1 LSHGTATA
9 YALCVVIGDLNYAML
24 DQLLI
29 AGLFFVLVISL
40 VLTSWPAVWVFAIA
54 MLSAYFLDLVGTSEL
69 LSKATNSGL
78 ITLILLLLVSIGLE
92 KLSWLTRLSGKL
104 ITPNYSASLLR
115 MGFFA
120 ALFSAFV
127 NNTAVVATLAHTVR
141 SNRHHP
147 ASKLL
152 IPLSYAAILGG
163 TITLIG
169 TSTNLIVSSFLE
181 DATGRGL
188 AFGDFFWV
196 GLAVTVIGLLVILAS
211 SGLLPAGN
219 DQQIDINEYLIE
231 VEVDESSDL
240 VGKTILDNGLRE
252 LEDLFLVEIVRGNRL
267 ISPVAPQEIIRAG
280 DKLIFSGDIKQ
291 VNALEAFDGLRLFAV
306 EEGLL
311 RANMMEVIVMPAA
324 TIEGKTVKDSGFRS
338 LFDAAVVGMRRG
350 GKRLSGKLG
359 NITIQAG
366 DNMMLAVGPDFNERK
381 NLDKNF
387 LVINDSVGEIKT
399 TRFQDYFITGVL
411 MLVIALA
418 SMELVPLIK
427 GVTFLLICML
437 ALGVVKGS
445 ELRRRFP
452 FELWIIIAS
461 ALTLSQALTNSGL
474 VAVLANSLHDNLAQL
489 GPYAALIGIYFGT
502 LLLTE
507 TMTNN
512 AAAALSFPIA
522 YGLAESY
529 GISPMPFIMTVAFG
543 ASASFLTPYGYNTN
557 LMVQNLGGYELR
569 DYFRAGLPLSIIYSG
584 TVIFLVPRL
593 FPF

>member
-1 LSHGTATA
+1 
-9 YALCVVIGDLNYAML
+9 ML

-29 AGLFFVLVISL
+29 AGLFFALVISL
-40 VLTSWPAVWVFAIA
+40 IMTSWSAVWVFAGA
-54 MLSAYFLDLVGTSEL
+54 MLIAYFLGLVDTAEVL
-69 LSKATNSGL
+69 AKATNSGL

-104 ITPNYSASLLR
+104 ITPGYYASLLR
-115 MGFFA
+115 MGFFT

-127 NNTAVVATLAHTVR
+127 NNTAVVAALAHTVR

-152 IPLSYAAILGG
+152 LPLSYAAILGG
-163 TITLIG
+163 TVTLIG

-181 DATGRGL
+181 DATGQGL
-188 AFGDFFWV
+188 AFGDFLWV
-196 GLAVTVIGLLVILAS
+196 GLAVTAAGLLVILAS
-211 SGLLPAGN
+211 SALLPSGN
-219 DQQIDINEYLIE
+219 TQQIDINEYLIE
-231 VEVDESSDL
+231 AEVDSDSDL
-240 VGKTILDNGLRE
+240 VGKSILANGLRE
-252 LEDLFLVEIVRGNRL
+252 MEDLFLVEIVRGPHL
-267 ISPVAPQEIIRAG
+267 ISPVAPQEYIEAG

-291 VNALEAFDGLRLFAV
+291 LNVLESIDGLRLFAV

-311 RANMMEVIVMPAA
+311 RKNMTEVIVMPAA

-366 DNMMLAVGPDFNERK
+366 DNMVLAVGPDFNERK

-387 LVINDSVGEIKT
+387 LVINDSVGEIRT
-399 TRFQDYFITGVL
+399 TPFQDYFLTGVL
-411 MLVIALA
+411 MLVITLA
-418 SMELVPLIK
+418 SMNVVPLIK
-427 GVTFLLICML
+427 GVAFLLVCML
-437 ALGVVKGS
+437 ALKVVRGS

-474 VAVLANSLHDNLAQL
+474 VALIADVLHDHLEQL
-489 GPYAALIGIYFGT
+489 GPYAAIIGIYFAT

-507 TMTNN
+507 VMTNN

-522 YGLAESY
+522 FGLAESY
-529 GISPMPFIMTVAFG
+529 GLSHMPFVMTVAFG

-569 DYFRAGLPLSIIYSG
+569 DYFRFGLPLSIVYSVI
-584 TVIFLVPRL
+584 VIFLIPRV

>member
-1 LSHGTATA
+1 
-9 YALCVVIGDLNYAML
+9 ML

-29 AGLFFVLVISL
+29 ASLFFALVISL
-40 VLTSWPAVWVFAIA
+40 IMTSWSAVWVFAGA
-54 MLSAYFLDLVGTSEL
+54 MLIAYFLGLVDTAEVL
-69 LSKATNSGL
+69 AKATNSGL

-104 ITPNYSASLLR
+104 ITPGYYASLLR
-115 MGFFA
+115 MGFFT

-127 NNTAVVATLAHTVR
+127 NNTAVVAALAHTVR

-152 IPLSYAAILGG
+152 LPLSYAAILGG
-163 TITLIG
+163 TVTLIG

-181 DATGRGL
+181 DATGQGL
-188 AFGDFFWV
+188 AFGDFLWV
-196 GLAVTVIGLLVILAS
+196 GLAVTAAGLFVILAS
-211 SGLLPAGN
+211 SALLPSGN
-219 DQQIDINEYLIE
+219 TQQIDINEYLIE
-231 VEVDESSDL
+231 AEVDADSDL
-240 VGKTILDNGLRE
+240 VGKSILANGLRE
-252 LEDLFLVEIVRGNRL
+252 MEDLFLVEIVRGPHL
-267 ISPVAPQEIIRAG
+267 ISPVAPQEYIEAG

-291 VNALEAFDGLRLFAV
+291 LNVLESIEGLRLFAV

-311 RANMMEVIVMPAA
+311 RKNMTEVIVMPAA

-366 DNMMLAVGPDFNERK
+366 DNMVLAVGPDFNERK

-387 LVINDSVGEIKT
+387 LVINDSVGEIRT
-399 TRFQDYFITGVL
+399 TPFQDYFLTGVL
-411 MLVIALA
+411 MLVIVLA
-418 SMELVPLIK
+418 SMNVVPLIK
-427 GVTFLLICML
+427 GVAFLLVCML
-437 ALGVVKGS
+437 ALKVVRGS

-474 VAVLANSLHDNLAQL
+474 VALIADVLHDNLEQL
-489 GPYAALIGIYFGT
+489 GPYAAIIGIYFGT

-507 TMTNN
+507 VMTNN

-522 YGLAESY
+522 FGLAESY
-529 GISPMPFIMTVAFG
+529 GLSHMPFVMTVAFG

-569 DYFRAGLPLSIIYSG
+569 DYFRFGLPLSIVYSVI
-584 TVIFLVPRL
+584 VIFLIPRV

>member
-1 LSHGTATA
+1 
-9 YALCVVIGDLNYAML
+9 ML

-29 AGLFFVLVISL
+29 AGLFFALVISL
-40 VLTSWPAVWVFAIA
+40 VLTSWSAVWVFAIA
-54 MLSAYFLDLVGTSEL
+54 MLSAYFLDLVDTAEL

-211 SGLLPAGN
+211 SDLLPTGN
-219 DQQIDINEYLIE
+219 NQQIDINEYLIE

-311 RANMMEVIVMPAA
+311 RANMMEVIVMPGA

-387 LVINDSVGEIKT
+387 LIINDSVGEIRT

-411 MLVIALA
+411 MVVIALA

-529 GISPMPFIMTVAFG
+529 GISPMPFVMIVAFG

>member
-1 LSHGTATA
+1 
-9 YALCVVIGDLNYAML
+9 ML

-29 AGLFFVLVISL
+29 ASLFFALVISL
-40 VLTSWPAVWVFAIA
+40 IMTSWSAVWVFAGA
-54 MLSAYFLDLVGTSEL
+54 MLIAYFLGLVDTAEVL
-69 LSKATNSGL
+69 AKATNSGL

-104 ITPNYSASLLR
+104 ITPGYYASLLR
-115 MGFFA
+115 MGFFT

-127 NNTAVVATLAHTVR
+127 NNTAVVAALAHTVR

-152 IPLSYAAILGG
+152 LPLSYAAILGG
-163 TITLIG
+163 TVTLIG

-181 DATGRGL
+181 DATGQGL
-188 AFGDFFWV
+188 AFGDFLWV
-196 GLAVTVIGLLVILAS
+196 GLAVTAAGLFVILAS
-211 SGLLPAGN
+211 SALLPSGN
-219 DQQIDINEYLIE
+219 TQQIDINEYLIE
-231 VEVDESSDL
+231 AEVDADSDL
-240 VGKTILDNGLRE
+240 VGKSILANGLRE
-252 LEDLFLVEIVRGNRL
+252 MEDLFLVEIVRGPHL
-267 ISPVAPQEIIRAG
+267 ISPVAPQEYIEAG

-291 VNALEAFDGLRLFAV
+291 LNILESIDGLRLFAV

-311 RANMMEVIVMPAA
+311 RKNMTEVIVMPAA

-366 DNMMLAVGPDFNERK
+366 DNMVLAVGPDFNERK

-387 LVINDSVGEIKT
+387 LVINDSVGEIRT
-399 TRFQDYFITGVL
+399 TPFQDYFLTGVL

-418 SMELVPLIK
+418 SMNVVPLIK
-427 GVTFLLICML
+427 GVAFLLVCML
-437 ALGVVKGS
+437 ALKVVRGS

-474 VAVLANSLHDNLAQL
+474 VALIADVLHDNLEQL
-489 GPYAALIGIYFGT
+489 GPYAAIIGIYFGT

-507 TMTNN
+507 VMTNN

-522 YGLAESY
+522 FGLAESY
-529 GISPMPFIMTVAFG
+529 GLSHMPFVMTVAFG

-569 DYFRAGLPLSIIYSG
+569 DYFRFGLPLSIVYSVI
-584 TVIFLVPRL
+584 VIFIIPRV

>member
-1 LSHGTATA
+1 
-9 YALCVVIGDLNYAML
+9 ML
-24 DQLLI
+24 DQLLV
-29 AGLFFVLVISL
+29 AGLFFTLVASL
-40 VLTSWPAVWVFAIA
+40 IITSWPAVWVFVCA
-54 MLSAYFLDLVGTSEL
+54 MLAAYFLGLVDTSEVL
-69 LSKATNSGL
+69 AKATNTGL

-104 ITPNYSASLLR
+104 ISPNYSASLLR
-115 MGFFA
+115 TGFFT

-127 NNTAVVATLAHTVR
+127 NNTAVVATLAHTLR

-152 IPLSYAAILGG
+152 LPLSYSAILGG
-163 TITLIG
+163 TVTLIG

-181 DATGRGL
+181 DATGQGL
-188 AFGDFFWV
+188 AFGDFLWV
-196 GLAVTVIGLLVILAS
+196 GLAVTGIGLLVILVS
-211 SGLLPAGN
+211 SSLLPSGTTE
-219 DQQIDINEYLIE
+219 QIDINEYLIE
-231 VEVDESSDL
+231 VEVDADSAL
-240 VGKTILDNGLRE
+240 VGRSILENGLRE
-252 LEDLFLVEIVRGNRL
+252 LEDLFLVEIVRDSYL
-267 ISPVAPQEIIRAG
+267 ISPVAPQEYIEAG

-291 VNALEAFDGLRLFAV
+291 ISALESYDGLRLFAV

-311 RANMMEVIVMPAA
+311 RTNMTEVIVMPGA
-324 TIEGKTVKDSGFRS
+324 TVEGKTVKDSGFRS

-387 LVINDSVGEIKT
+387 LVVNDSVGEIKT
-399 TRFQDYFITGVL
+399 TPFQDYFITFTL
-411 MLVIALA
+411 MAVIGLA
-418 SMELVPLIK
+418 SMEMVSLIK
-427 GVTFLLICML
+427 GVSFLLVCML
-437 ALGVVKGS
+437 ALGVLRGS

-474 VAVLANSLHDNLAQL
+474 VAVLADLLHENLQQL
-489 GPYAALIGIYFGT
+489 GPYTALVGIYFCT
-502 LLLTE
+502 LILTE
-507 TMTNN
+507 LMTNN
-512 AAAALSFPIA
+512 AAAALVFPIA
-522 YGLAESY
+522 FGMAESY
-529 GISPMPFIMTVAFG
+529 GVSHMPFIMTVAFG

-557 LMVQNLGGYELR
+557 LMVQNLGSYGLR
-569 DYFRAGLPLSIIYSG
+569 DYFRFGLPLSIAYSL
-584 TVIFLVPRL
+584 TVILLIPRV

>member
-1 LSHGTATA
+1 
-9 YALCVVIGDLNYAML
+9 ML
-24 DQLLI
+24 DQLLV
-29 AGLFFVLVISL
+29 AGLFFALVISL
-40 VLTSWPAVWVFAIA
+40 VFTSWSAVWVFASA
-54 MLSAYFLDLVGTSEL
+54 MLLAYFMGLVDTAEVL
-69 LSKATNSGL
+69 AKATNSGL
-78 ITLILLLLVSIGLE
+78 VTLILLLLVSIGLE

-104 ITPNYSASLLR
+104 VGPNYAGSVLR
-115 MGFFA
+115 MGFFT

-147 ASKLL
+147 ASRLL
-152 IPLSYAAILGG
+152 LPLSYASILGG
-163 TITLIG
+163 TVTLIG

-181 DATGRGL
+181 DATGQGL
-188 AFGDFFWV
+188 AFGDFLLV
-196 GLAVTVIGLLVILAS
+196 GLAVTAVGLVVILAS
-211 SGLLPAGN
+211 SRLLPAGSSE
-219 DQQIDINEYLIE
+219 QIDINEYLIE
-231 VEVDESSDL
+231 VEVGEGSNL
-240 VGKTILDNGLRE
+240 VGKSIMQNGLRE
-252 LEDLFLVEIVRGNRL
+252 LEDLFLVEIVRGNHL
-267 ISPVAPQEIIRAG
+267 ISPVAPQEYIEEH

-291 VNALEAFDGLRLFAV
+291 VKALEAYDGLHLFAV

-311 RANMMEVIVMPAA
+311 RKNMMEVIVMPGA

-387 LVINDSVGEIKT
+387 LVVNDSVGEIRT
-399 TRFQDYFITGVL
+399 TPFQDYFITATL
-411 MLVIALA
+411 MLVIGLA
-418 SMELVPLIK
+418 SVELIPLIK
-427 GVTFLLICML
+427 GVTFLLVCML

-445 ELRRRFP
+445 EMRRRFP
-452 FELWIIIAS
+452 FQLWIIIAS

-474 VAVLANSLHDNLAQL
+474 VAMLAATLHENLVEL
-489 GPYAALIGIYFGT
+489 GPYAAMVAIYLGT
-502 LLLTE
+502 LVLTE

-522 YGLAESY
+522 FGLAESY
-529 GISPMPFIMTVAFG
+529 GISHMPFIMAVAYG

-569 DYFRAGLPLSIIYSG
+569 DYFRFGLPLSLAYSV
-584 TVIFLVPRL
+584 TVLVMIPRV